1 MGKKWLG
8 RLPTSSA
15 VQPADPQRERQ
26 VITEEQLRPYGIT
39 GLLHALTNSASPD
52 LLEYLDLVEP
62 RGQNKL
68 LPNAVAE
75 SMGRPILFFVDESHP
90 AVPFSEPDRQEDLN
104 RLRRALACRGDRA
117 YLARVLPGELRVVP
131 VTLDEQTPD
140 WRIYRAGSPEALTF
154 FSTLVHGKYD
164 GPGDAP
170 QADFIFNSMFDLLK
184 HGADQLAATLDRSDV
199 LSLVGRALF
208 FRFLRDRQIITE
220 KNTRAIAPVA
230 SSLLSC
236 FDTAAS
242 AFASCQWLD
251 RTFNGDFLP
260 LTDNDNLQFFDDI
273 ALKTNGQVF
282 NHLGAIVRG
291 EKPVGL
297 DQYQLRFDWGDFD
310 FAHIPVG
317 LLSQVY
323 EAFCWKWEHLTAK
336 KTSVYYTPRNIA
348 ATLVEEAFDNV
359 ANAEDCKVLDPACGA
374 GVFLVLAFRRLY
386 RERWNKTGQRPDTK
400 AIRDI
405 LEGGQIIGFD
415 ISDAALKLAA
425 LSLYLTAI
433 ELDPTPVPPEKLK
446 FKHLRN
452 KVLFNFRREDEA
464 PDAMVIGSLGPHV
477 DPRFDQQFDLVLSNP
492 PWTSFPKE
500 EKALAAHLTTLSQQ
514 IIERKTEPSLAK
526 DYRNPDFAP
535 DLPFLWK
542 STEWCKPEGRI
553 AMALPARILL
563 KQQPIPTYA
572 RNTFL
577 RTIEVT
583 GIINGSNLS
592 DSGVWPKMQQPFMLL
607 FARNNPPKENHRIQF
622 ITPYSD
628 TNLNKRGEVR
638 IDFKSAQP
646 IEAQATAEEP
656 WLWKALT
663 VGTSLDVDVIRR
675 LHLAGGTPL
684 GKYWEDEL
692 NLVSGAGYMVK
703 ADQSQQDATFLKG
716 IPNLVASRGQ
726 FLVDTSVL
734 LPFDYDTVCWPRTIE
749 LYTAPLVLI
758 KQAPGPDRLK
768 AWALL
773 SFSNVTFN
781 QSFHGYSSATHPEA
795 QLLARYLHLFSNS
808 LIRLYYALITRPRF
822 GAERR
827 VLDKGDLDKCPI
839 IPFDKL
845 SLAQREETLALS
857 ERLLAGETTVFE
869 EIDRFFGRLYGLD
882 EIDLEVIRETLATA
896 LPYKQSRARA
906 SKAPTRDERED
917 FRRRLESLL
926 QPFFR
931 AINKQPTVAWE
942 QTPPLAAAPFSSMI
956 VAGNGRLP
964 QPPQRFFQ
972 DQVLPLAND
981 TGATRIILD
990 VDGGLII
997 GMTNQYRYWTLSR
1010 ARLLAAEIISRHMAV
1025 FETG

>member
-1 MGKKWLG
+1 M
-8 RLPTSSA
+8 
-15 VQPADPQRERQ
+15 
-26 VITEEQLRPYGIT
+26 ITEAQLRPYGIT
-39 GLLHALTNSASPD
+39 GLVHTLTNSAAPD

-62 RGQNKL
+62 RRPHQL

-75 SMGRPILFFVDESHP
+75 SMGRPLLFFVDESHP
-90 AVPFSEPDRQEDLN
+90 AAPYSEPARQDDLN
-104 RLRRALACRGDRA
+104 QLRRALACRGDRA
-117 YLARVLPGELRVVP
+117 YLARVLPGELKVVP
-131 VTLDEQTPD
+131 VTLDQQGPN
-140 WRIYRAGSPEALTF
+140 WRIYRAGSADALTF
-154 FSTLVHGKYD
+154 YSRLVHGKYD
-164 GPGDAP
+164 GPGDPP
-170 QADFIFNSMFDLLK
+170 QADLIFTSMFDLLK
-184 HGADQLAATLDRSDV
+184 HGADQLAATLNRSDV

-220 KNTRAIAPVA
+220 ENAPAIAPSA
-230 SSLLSC
+230 SNLLTC

-242 AFASCQWLD
+242 ALASCQWLD

-260 LTDNDNLQFFDDI
+260 LTDNGSLEFFDDI
-273 ALKTNGQVF
+273 ARTTSGAVF
-282 NHLGAIVRG
+282 HHLGAIVRG
-291 EKPVGL
+291 DQPAGF

-323 EAFCWKWEHLTAK
+323 EAFCWKWEHLNAK

-348 ATLVEEAFDNV
+348 STLVEEAFHNV
-359 ANAEDCKVLDPACGA
+359 ANAAGCKVLDPACGA

-386 RERWNKTGQRPDTK
+386 RERWTKTGQRPDTR

-405 LEGGQIIGFD
+405 LEGQLTGFD
-415 ISDAALKLAA
+415 ISIAALKLAA

-452 KVLFNFRREDEA
+452 KVLFNFRQEHES
-464 PDAMVIGSLGPHV
+464 PDDMVIGSLGSHV
-477 DPRFDQQFDLVLSNP
+477 DPKFNQQFDLVLSNP
-492 PWTSFPKE
+492 PWTSLPKE
-500 EKALAAHLTTLSQQ
+500 EKTLATQLTTLSQQ
-514 IIERKTEPSLAK
+514 IIERKAEPSLAK

-542 STEWCKPEGRI
+542 STDWCKPEGRI

-563 KQQPIPTYA
+563 KQEPIPAYA

-577 RTIEVT
+577 RSIEVT

-592 DSGVWPKMQQPFMLL
+592 DSKVWPGMQQPFMLL
-607 FARNNPPKENHRIQF
+607 FARNQPPPENHLIQF
-622 ITPYSD
+622 ITPYADS
-628 TNLNKRGEVR
+628 NLNKRGEVR

-646 IEAQATAEEP
+646 VQAQATADEP

-692 NLVSGAGYMVK
+692 DLISGSGYMVK
-703 ADQSQQDATFLKG
+703 AEQPQQDATFLKG
-716 IPNLVASRGQ
+716 IPNVVASRGR
-726 FLVDTSVL
+726 FLVDTSIL
-734 LPFDYDTVCWPRTIE
+734 LPFNYDTVCWPRTIE

-808 LIRLYYALITRPRF
+808 LIRLYYALLTRSRF

-827 VLDKGDLDKCPI
+827 VLDKADLDQCPI
-839 IPFDKL
+839 IPLDKL
-845 SLAQREETLALS
+845 SLVQREETLALS
-857 ERLLAGETTVFE
+857 ARLLAGDLTVFDE
-869 EIDRFFGRLYGLD
+869 LDQFFNRLYGLD
-882 EIDLEVIRETLATA
+882 DTDLEVIRDTLATA
-896 LPYKQSRARA
+896 LPYQQSRARA
-906 SKAPTRDERED
+906 SKPPTRDEREI
-917 FRRRLESLL
+917 FRGRVESLL
-926 QPFFR
+926 QPFFN
-931 AINKQPTVAWE
+931 AVNNQPTITWE
-942 QTPPLAAAPFSSMI
+942 QNRPTVGAPFISMI

-1010 ARLLAAEIISRHMAV
+1010 ARLLAAEILSRHMAV
-1025 FETG
+1025 FETR

>member
-1 MGKKWLG
+1 M
-8 RLPTSSA
+8 
-15 VQPADPQRERQ
+15 
-26 VITEEQLRPYGIT
+26 ITEDQLRPYGIT
-39 GLLHALTNSASPD
+39 GLVHALTNSASPD

-62 RGQNKL
+62 RRQHEL
-68 LPNAVAE
+68 LPDAVAE

-90 AVPFSEPDRQEDLN
+90 AAPYSEPDRQNDLN

-117 YLARVLPGELRVVP
+117 YLARVLPGELQVVP
-131 VTLDEQTPD
+131 VTLDEQAPD
-140 WRIYRAGSPEALTF
+140 WQIYRAGSAEALTF
-154 FSTLVHGKYD
+154 FSRLVHGKYD
-164 GPGDAP
+164 GPGDPP

-184 HGADQLAATLDRSDV
+184 HGADQLAATLNRSDV

-208 FRFLRDRQIITE
+208 FRFLRDRQIISE
-220 KNTRAIAPVA
+220 ENTNAIAPSA
-230 SSLLSC
+230 STLRNC
-236 FDTAAS
+236 FDTAQS
-242 AFASCQWLD
+242 ALASCQWLD

-260 LTDNDNLQFFDDI
+260 LTDDGSLRFFDDI
-273 ALKTNGQVF
+273 ERITNGEVF
-282 NHLGAIVRG
+282 HHLGAIVRG
-291 EKPVGL
+291 DKPVGS

-323 EAFCWKWEHLTAK
+323 EAFCWKWEHLNAK

-348 ATLVEEAFDNV
+348 ATLVDEAFHNV
-359 ANAEDCKVLDPACGA
+359 ANAVDCKVLDPACGA

-386 RERWNKTGQRPDTK
+386 RERWKKTRHRPDTR

-405 LEGGQIIGFD
+405 LEGQLTGFD
-415 ISDAALKLAA
+415 ISAAALKLAA

-452 KVLFNFRREDEA
+452 KVLFNFRRADES
-464 PDAMVIGSLGPHV
+464 PDDMVIGSLGSHV
-477 DPRFDQQFDLVLSNP
+477 DASFDHQFDLVLSNP
-492 PWTSFPKE
+492 PWTSLPRG
-500 EKALAAHLTTLSQQ
+500 EKVLAAQLTTLSQK
-514 IIERKTEPSLAK
+514 IIERKAEPSLAK
-526 DYRNPDFAP
+526 YYRNPDYAP

-542 STEWCKPEGRI
+542 STEWCKPDGRI

-572 RNTFL
+572 RNTLL

-592 DSGVWPKMQQPFMLL
+592 DYKVWPGMQQPFMLL
-607 FARNNPPKENHRIQF
+607 FARNKPPREIHRIQF

-628 TNLNKRGEVR
+628 LNLNQRGEVR

-692 NLVSGAGYMVK
+692 DLTSGSGYMRK
-703 ADQSQQDATFLKG
+703 AEQTQQDATFLKG
-716 IPNLVASRGQ
+716 IPDLRASRGK

-773 SFSNVTFN
+773 SFSDVTFN
-781 QSFHGYSSATHPEA
+781 QSFHGYSSATHPEPE
-795 QLLARYLHLFSNS
+795 LLARYLHLFANS

-827 VLDKGDLDKCPI
+827 VLDKGDLDECPI
-839 IPFDKL
+839 IPLDRL
-845 SLAQREETLALS
+845 SFVQRKEVLSLS
-857 ERLLAGETTVFE
+857 ERLLSGDTRVFDK
-869 EIDRFFGRLYGLD
+869 IDRFFSRLYGLD
-882 EIDLEVIRETLATA
+882 EIDLEVIRDTLTTA
-896 LPYKQSRARA
+896 LPYEQSRARA
-906 SKAPTRDERED
+906 SKPPTKDEQER
-917 FRRRLESLL
+917 FRGRLESLL
-926 QPFFR
+926 QPFFS
-931 AINKQPTVAWE
+931 ALNKQPTVTWE
-942 QTPPLAAAPFSSMI
+942 QIRPTVGAPFSSMI
-956 VAGNGRLP
+956 IAGNGRLP
-964 QPPQRFFQ
+964 QPPHHFFQ

-997 GMTNQYRYWTLSR
+997 GMINQYRYWTLSR
-1010 ARLLAAEIISRHMAV
+1010 ARLLAAEILSRHMAV

>member
-1 MGKKWLG
+1 M
-8 RLPTSSA
+8 
-15 VQPADPQRERQ
+15 
-26 VITEEQLRPYGIT
+26 ITEEQLRPYGIT
-39 GLLHALTNSASPD
+39 GLVHALTNSASPD

-62 RGQNKL
+62 RRKHEL

-164 GPGDAP
+164 GPGDPP

-220 KNTRAIAPVA
+220 ENRRAIAPGA
-230 SSLLSC
+230 TSLLSC

-260 LTDNDNLQFFDDI
+260 LTDNESLQFFDYI

-291 EKPVGL
+291 EKSVGF

-348 ATLVEEAFDNV
+348 ATLVEEAFHNV

-386 RERWNKTGQRPDTK
+386 RERWKKTGHRPDTK

-405 LEGGQIIGFD
+405 LEGGQITGFD
-415 ISDAALKLAA
+415 ISAAALKLAA

-446 FKHLRN
+446 FKHLQNR
-452 KVLFNFRREDEA
+452 VLFNFRGEDDA

-477 DPRFDQQFDLVLSNP
+477 DARFNQQFDLVLSNP
-492 PWTSFPKE
+492 PWTSFPKQA
-500 EKALAAHLTTLSQQ
+500 KALAAQLTTLSQE
-514 IIERKTEPSLAK
+514 IIEGKAEPSLAK

-553 AMALPARILL
+553 AMVLPARILL

-572 RNTFL
+572 RNTLL

-607 FARNNPPKENHRIQF
+607 FARNKSPQDNHRIQF

-628 TNLNKRGEVR
+628 TYLNKRGEVR

-646 IEAQATAEEP
+646 VEVQAAAEEP

-675 LHLAGGTPL
+675 LQLAGGTAL
-684 GKYWEDEL
+684 GKYWKHDL
-692 NLVSGAGYMVK
+692 GLTSGAGFMLK
-703 ADQSQQDATFLKG
+703 PPQPQEDASFLIGLPK
-716 IPNLVASRGQ
+716 LSASRGK
-726 FLVDTSVL
+726 FLVDVSVL
-734 LPFDYDTVCWPRTIE
+734 PPFTHRTANRPRTIE

-781 QSFHGYSSATHPEA
+781 QSYHGYSTASHSEPE
-795 QLLARYLHLFSNS
+795 LIARYLHLFANS
-808 LIRLYYALITRPRF
+808 LIRLYYALLTRPRF

-827 VLDKGDLDKCPI
+827 VLDKADLDKCPI
-839 IPFDKL
+839 VPLDKL
-845 SLAQREETLALS
+845 TPGQREDVLALS
-857 ERLLAGETTVFE
+857 ERLLSDDIAVFD

-882 EIDLEVIRETLATA
+882 EIDLEVIRDTLATA
-896 LPYKQSRARA
+896 LPYQQSRARA
-906 SKAPTRDERED
+906 SKPPTKDERES
-917 FRRRLESLL
+917 FRDHLESLL
-926 QPFFR
+926 QPFFS

-942 QTPPLAAAPFSSMI
+942 QTRPPVAAPFSSLI

-964 QPPQRFFQ
+964 QPPHRFFQ

-997 GMTNQYRYWTLSR
+997 GMSNQYRYWTLSR